1 MLLNFSDRTRT
12 GAFSMIWPLADNIRH
27 FAPIYT
33 AHKQTKYKK
42 NLASADN
49 CKNGCPHRRAV
60 FTPRGRGQRSDY
72 GLEDRPKKDKKRVFL
87 LNKNDDF
94 T

>member
-1 MLLNFSDRTRT
+1 
-12 GAFSMIWPLADNIRH
+12 MIWPLADNIRH

-33 AHKQTKYKK
+33 TQANQIQEKSCISRQLQKMGAPTGGR
-42 NLASADN
+42 L
-49 CKNGCPHRRAV
+49 RRAV
-60 FTPRGRGQRSDY
+60 FAPRGRGQITASRI
-72 GLEDRPKKDKKRVFL
+72 GQKKAKKRVFL